1 MRLLCC
7 ICGLILGLAVADRAA
22 ASGPGAHV
30 MHIALHDGF
39 AGETVVVKVD
49 GREVYRRGGVKTDL
63 RISRADA
70 FDVETTT
77 PFAEVEIAIEPGGP
91 RAAIRLDL
99 GATSYLAVDL
109 KGGTLRLTPSREPF
123 HYM

>member
-1 MRLLCC
+1 
-7 ICGLILGLAVADRAA
+7 
-22 ASGPGAHV
+22 

-39 AGETVVVKVD
+39 AGTTVVVKVD
-49 GREVYRRGGVKTDL
+49 GREVYRRAGVKTDL

-70 FDVETTT
+70 FDVKAAA

-99 GATSYLAVDL
+99 GATPYLAVDL
-109 KGGTLRLTPSREPF
+109 KEGALRLTPSREPF